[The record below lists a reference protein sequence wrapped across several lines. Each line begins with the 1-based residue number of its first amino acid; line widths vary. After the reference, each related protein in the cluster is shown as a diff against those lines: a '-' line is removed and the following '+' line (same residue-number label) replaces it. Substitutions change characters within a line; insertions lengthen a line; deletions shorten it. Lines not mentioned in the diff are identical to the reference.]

1 MKIVVLDAETVR
13 LEEVE
18 WEGVSVLGDLVL
30 HDFTPDETAVIVE
43 RCGSAEIVLTN
54 KVPLSAEVIGAL
66 PDLRMIGVLA
76 TGYNVVDVGA
86 AKEHGVAVCNVPGY
100 STDSVAQHTLA
111 LILELTNHVA
121 RHHASVYNG
130 DWVKSRHFCYWKSEI
145 RELADM
151 TVGLVGFGDIGR
163 RVGSVV
169 SALGARVI
177 AHTRTPKDAPDWPGF
192 AFVGRD
198 ELLAEADIVSLHCPL
213 TPETERMI
221 DADALGKMK
230 RGAVLI
236 NTARGQLVD
245 EAALAA
251 ALNRGVIS
259 GAGIDVVS
267 TEPMRADNPLL
278 DARNCIMTPHI
289 AWAGRRARKR
299 LLEITAQNVRSFIEG
314 SPVNR
319 VA

>member
-1 MKIVVLDAETVR
+1 MKIVVLDAETIR
-13 LEEVE
+13 FGAQE
-18 WEGVSVLGDLVL
+18 WRDVAALGELVL
-30 HDFTPDETAVIVE
+30 HDYTPNERSEVVE
-43 RCGSAEIVLTN
+43 RCSGAEIVLTN
-54 KVPLSAEVIGAL
+54 KVPLSAEVLGAL
-66 PDLRMIGVLA
+66 PELRMIGVLA
-76 TGYNVVDVGA
+76 TGYNVVDVKA
-86 AKEHGVAVCNVPGY
+86 AKERDVAVCNVPGY
-100 STDSVAQHTLA
+100 STASVAQHTLA

-130 DWVKSRHFCYWKSEI
+130 EWVKSRHFCYWKSEI
-145 RELADM
+145 RELADL

-163 RVGSVV
+163 RVGAVV
-169 SALGARVI
+169 TSLNARVI
-177 AHTRTPKDAPDWPGF
+177 AHTRTPKDVPSWPGF

-198 ELLAEADIVSLHCPL
+198 ELFAEADVVSLHCPL

-221 DADALGKMK
+221 DAAALRAMK
-230 RGAVLI
+230 RDAILI

-245 EAALAA
+245 EAALAR
-251 ALNRGVIS
+251 ALNRGEIA

-267 TEPMRADNPLL
+267 VEPMRADNPLL

-289 AWAGRRARKR
+289 AWAGRLARKR

-319 VA
+319 VL

>member
-1 MKIVVLDAETVR
+1 MKIVVLDAETIR
-13 LEEVE
+13 FEEAE
-18 WEGVSVLGDLVL
+18 WGEVSALGDLEL
-30 HDFTPDETAVIVE
+30 FDYTPDEAPVIVE
-43 RCGSAEIVLTN
+43 RCAGAAIVLTN
-54 KVPLSAEVIGAL
+54 KVPISAEVLGAL
-66 PDLRMIGVLA
+66 PDLRMVGILA
-76 TGYNVVDVGA
+76 TGYNIVDVKA
-86 AKEHGVAVCNVPGY
+86 AKERGVAVCNVPGY
-100 STDSVAQHTLA
+100 STESVAQHTLA

-130 DWVKSRHFCYWKSEI
+130 EWVKSRHFCYWKSEI

-163 RVGSVV
+163 RVGEVV
-169 SALGARVI
+169 CALGARVI
-177 AHTRTPKDAPDWPGF
+177 AHTRTPKGPPAWKGF
-192 AFVGRD
+192 AFVERD
-198 ELLAEADIVSLHCPL
+198 ALFAEADVISLHCPL

-221 DADALGKMK
+221 DAGVLKMMK
-230 RGAVLI
+230 QDAVLI

-245 EAALAA
+245 EAALAQ
-251 ALNRGVIS
+251 ALNRGGIA

-267 TEPMRADNPLL
+267 VEPMRADNPLL

-299 LLEITAQNVRSFIEG
+299 LLEITARNVRSFVEG